1 MMQQIEKRS
10 SELLIARSKRVLINI
25 KKRINNIEGI
35 FGILIV
41 AIAATFTIN
50 PVQAE
55 TGRGEDIFK
64 VILTIFEADK
74 SKGDVIAIVTANN
87 GEASRVKFLE
97 TELSPKSPNSTTTL
111 TPATTSHATNGGIM
125 EYVATFPNVTVN
137 AGTEYKACLVT
148 TKSLD
153 LTCTT
158 GNNSPAARPEFVDIS
173 LNATGGAEES
183 VTEDESEQD
192 E

>member
-1 MMQQIEKRS
+1 M
-10 SELLIARSKRVLINI
+10 KRVLTGI

-50 PVQAE
+50 PIQAE
-55 TGRGEDIFK
+55 TGRGENIFK

-97 TELSPKSPNSTTTL
+97 TELSPKFTNSTTVL
-111 TPATTSHATNGGIM
+111 TPATTSPAANGGIM

-137 AGTEYKACLVT
+137 AGTEYKACIMT

-153 LTCTT
+153 LTCTA
-158 GNNSPAARPEFVDIS
+158 GNNSPAARPEFVDLS
-173 LNATGGAEES
+173 LNATGGDGES
-183 VTEDESEQD
+183 VTEDESEQ
-192 E
+192 EE

>member
-1 MMQQIEKRS
+1 
-10 SELLIARSKRVLINI
+10 LTARSKHILISI

-41 AIAATFTIN
+41 AIAAIFTIN

-55 TGRGEDIFK
+55 IGRGEDIFK

-97 TELSPKSPNSTTTL
+97 TELSPNSRNSTTAL
-111 TPATTSHATNGGIM
+111 TPTISPTTNGDIM

-137 AGTEYKACLVT
+137 AGTEYKACIMT

-153 LTCTT
+153 LTCTS
-158 GNNSPAARPEFVDIS
+158 GNNSPAARPEFVDLS
-173 LNATGGAEES
+173 LNATGGTEES
-183 VTEDESEQD
+183 VTGGESE

>member
-1 MMQQIEKRS
+1 M
-10 SELLIARSKRVLINI
+10 KRVLTGI

-50 PVQAE
+50 PIQAE
-55 TGRGEDIFK
+55 TGRGENIFK

-97 TELSPKSPNSTTTL
+97 TELSPKFTNSTTVS
-111 TPATTSHATNGGIM
+111 TPTTTSPAANGGIM
-125 EYVATFPNVTVN
+125 EYVATFPNVTIN
-137 AGTEYKACLVT
+137 AGTEYKACVMT

-173 LNATGGAEES
+173 LNATGGTEES

>member
-1 MMQQIEKRS
+1 MNKTIFIAVVMAAAT
-10 SELLIARSKRVLINI
+10 LLT
-25 KKRINNIEGI
+25 
-35 FGILIV
+35 V

-55 TGRGEDIFK
+55 TGRGGDIFR
-64 VILTIFEADK
+64 VILTIFETDK

-97 TELSPKSPNSTTTL
+97 TELSHKSPNSTTTL
-111 TPATTSHATNGGIM
+111 TPASTSPATNGSII

-137 AGTEYKACLVT
+137 ADTEYKACIMT

-173 LNATGGAEES
+173 LNATGIAEES
-183 VTEDESEQD
+183 ATGDESE
-192 E
+192 EEE

>member
-1 MMQQIEKRS
+1 M
-10 SELLIARSKRVLINI
+10 IARSKRILTSI

-35 FGILIV
+35 FGILGILIV
-41 AIAATFTIN
+41 AVAATFTIN

-74 SKGDVIAIVTANN
+74 SKGDVIAIVTANT

-97 TELSPKSPNSTTTL
+97 TELSPKSPNSSAAL
-111 TPATTSHATNGGIM
+111 TPATISPATTGGIM

-137 AGTEYKACLVT
+137 AGTEYKACVMT

-173 LNATGGAEES
+173 LNATGGVEES
-183 VTEDESEQD
+183 VIGDESEQED
-192 E
+192 EQEE

>member
-1 MMQQIEKRS
+1 
-10 SELLIARSKRVLINI
+10 LIARSKRVLSSI

-64 VILTIFEADK
+64 VILTVFEADK
-74 SKGDVIAIVTANN
+74 SKGDIIAIVTANN

-97 TELSPKSPNSTTTL
+97 TELSPKSSNSTTAL
-111 TPATTSHATNGGIM
+111 TPATTSPATNRGIM
-125 EYVATFPNVTVN
+125 EYVATFPNITVN
-137 AGTEYKACLVT
+137 AGTEYKVCIMT

-153 LTCTT
+153 LTCTA
-158 GNNSPAARPEFVDIS
+158 GNNSPAARPEFVDLS
-173 LNATGGAEES
+173 LNATGGDEES
-183 VTEDESEQD
+183 VTEDESEQ
-192 E
+192 EE

>member
-1 MMQQIEKRS
+1 M
-10 SELLIARSKRVLINI
+10 RVLTSI

-35 FGILIV
+35 FGILII

-55 TGRGEDIFK
+55 TGIGADIFK

-74 SKGDVIAIVTANN
+74 SKGDVVAIVTANN

-97 TELSPKSPNSTTTL
+97 TDLSPKSPNSTSTL
-111 TPATTSHATNGGIM
+111 TPVTTSNATNGGIM
-125 EYVATFPNVTVN
+125 EYVATFPNITVN
-137 AGTEYKACLVT
+137 AGTEYKACITT

-183 VTEDESEQD
+183 VSTPSPY
-192 E
+192 